1 MVLKD
6 EDEDDKDRKGEQLSI
21 LEDQPEQEG
30 EVVAVEA
37 DKAHAEPATDER
49 MAQGAEEEEGD
60 HPGLSDAEREA
71 RRVER
76 RARKDREKAA
86 RDRNKRELEF
96 LRKRNEDLERR
107 FSSYEQRQVRS
118 EAAIIDD
125 RVAQLD
131 AHIQQAEQVHA
142 LAISKAQGEDA
153 VEAQRIRDQ
162 LIQQKNQLL
171 YNKQQIAAAAQ
182 AGLQQHQPQAQTP
195 EPVSPDLLRHA
206 SEWQRK
212 NSWYKPD
219 KSDQD
224 SMVTGAIDDRLVAEG
239 FDPETEEYWD
249 ELTSRVKQV
258 LPHHFQGNGQG
269 ERRESRGPA
278 MANGGRSERA
288 LRPGEVYVSPE
299 RKQAMMEAGVW
310 DDPKLRTRYLKRYQ
324 QYDREHANDR
334 RA

>member
-1 MVLKD
+1 MALK
-6 EDEDDKDRKGEQLSI
+6 DEDDKDEKAEQLSI
-21 LEDQPEQEG
+21 LEDHPEAGG
-30 EVVAVEA
+30 EVVAVEPE
-37 DKAHAEPATDER
+37 KARAEPVADER
-49 MAQGAEEEEGD
+49 MAQSEEDDEPD
-60 HPGLSDAEREA
+60 HPGVSDAEREA
-71 RRVER
+71 RRLER

-125 RVAQLD
+125 RVAQID
-131 AHIQQAEQVHA
+131 AHIQQAEEVHA
-142 LAISKAQGEDA
+142 LAISKAQGADA

-171 YNKQQIAAAAQ
+171 YSKQQIAAAAQ
-182 AGLQQHQPQAQTP
+182 AGLQQQQQQQQSAP
-195 EPVSPDLLRHA
+195 EPVSQDLLRHA

-249 ELTSRVKQV
+249 ELTNRVKQV
-258 LPHHFQGNGQG
+258 LPHRFQGNGQG

-288 LRPGEVYVSPE
+288 LRPGEVYVSPD
-299 RKQAMMEAGVW
+299 RKQAMIDAGVW